1 MFGTYRGILYREF
14 KAMKIDHCSTSLNMV
29 LIESCAY
36 RAVVSHANDCMNK
49 HIKNAAERS
58 GLLNLNWDYD

>member
-1 MFGTYRGILYREF
+1 
-14 KAMKIDHCSTSLNMV
+14 MKIDHCSTSLNMV